1 MHAARAASGNLL
13 TAGLAPVAAQL
24 PIGMSIQ
31 NLNKK
36 GDAGDAHTTSR
47 SGDY

>member
-24 PIGMSIQ
+24 PIGMCVQ
-31 NLNKK
+31 NLNEK
-36 GDAGDAHTTSR
+36 GDAGYADTTCCF
-47 SGDY
+47 GDC